1 MNGMMLLNV
10 ASETG
15 VFEQYN
21 DRVNLMEK
29 VVFFGV
35 PAMFLMLLAFVCYCK
50 VEERRKTEHEQNGQE
65 GEEGMNEP
73 RIKNVFSEN
82 EDMHKNAIMNWRTHK
97 YDDVHN
103 MKVIGDGFRK
113 STVLMLQHVL
123 VDNHDKKGDVLIF
136 PIMFSANH
144 VIEVYLKVI
153 VSLQQRL
160 LEIQAPPKLS
170 HDIKQLLEECIANEK
185 NIKGSIGEKKIK
197 EKLNLTLVYIKEL
210 YSKIERIEV
219 KGKGKVKVLHDM
231 TFSRYANTSERKDPA
246 PHFYIEMIE
255 NATIDVE
262 NLETM
267 YLTIFNDLEDLIN
280 QYSWMEDEDNE
291 SRIIQHEALR
301 DLMN

>member
-35 PAMFLMLLAFVCYCK
+35 PAMFLLLLAFVCYIK
-50 VEERRKTEHEQNGQE
+50 VEERRKIEKEKE
-65 GEEGMNEP
+65 GEDEMIKHE
-73 RIKNVFSEN
+73 IKNVFSEN
-82 EDMHKNAIMNWRTHK
+82 EDMQKNAIMNWRTHK

-113 STVLMLQHVL
+113 STLLMLQQVL
-123 VDNHDKKGDVLIF
+123 IDNHDKKGDVLIF

-144 VIEVYLKVI
+144 VIEVYLKAI

-185 NIKGSIGEKKIK
+185 NIKDSIGGKKIK
-197 EKLNLTLVYIKEL
+197 EKLNLTLVYITEL

-219 KGKGKVKVLHDM
+219 KNKGKVKIVHDM

-280 QYSWMEDEDNE
+280 HYSWMDDDENASRLIQNE
-291 SRIIQHEALR
+291 AMI
-301 DLMN
+301 DLMS